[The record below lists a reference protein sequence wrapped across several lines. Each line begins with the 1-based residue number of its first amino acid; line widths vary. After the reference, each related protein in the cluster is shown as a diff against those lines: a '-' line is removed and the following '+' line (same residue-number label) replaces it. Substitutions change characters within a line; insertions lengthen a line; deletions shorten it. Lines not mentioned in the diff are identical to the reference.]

1 MKCIHCGKEAM
12 MEIRLIPLDGK
23 EEEIYL
29 CRECMEKYFSG
40 QGMDSSEEFS
50 FFQEVLEKLLGSLLT
65 EVKEN
70 KEGSSR
76 EEEPW
81 GKTFLSTKQSIG
93 IMTLSLY
100 GILMEYFF

>member
-40 QGMDSSEEFS
+40 QGDGF
-50 FFQEVLEKLLGSLLT
+50 V
-65 EVKEN
+65 
-70 KEGSSR
+70 
-76 EEEPW
+76 
-81 GKTFLSTKQSIG
+81 
-93 IMTLSLY
+93 
-100 GILMEYFF
+100 